1 MFYYIHVEKF
11 RFGSGNLNKVTKMR
25 YYIESLCVFN
35 FDEDD
40 IFSALYEL
48 LCDDE
53 EDTVALQS
61 NFFRELSAAKSLKS
75 HICHLILTNDN
86 IFTKAACAGK
96 AGELPIAIINAVKS
110 DLSKLEEISSLTA
123 QDILSGID
131 DEDVK
136 EILLTL
142 PGWEVGKPLAPLTVH
157 WDKQLD
163 ELAAY
168 FKKYG

>member
-53 EDTVALQS
+53 EHTVALQS
-61 NFFRELSAAKSLKS
+61 NFFRELSAAKSHVCQEKFQINLKVFRDFS
-75 HICHLILTNDN
+75 E
-86 IFTKAACAGK
+86 K
-96 AGELPIAIINAVKS
+96 
-110 DLSKLEEISSLTA
+110 ISCITR
-123 QDILSGID
+123 
-131 DEDVK
+131 K
-136 EILLTL
+136 E
-142 PGWEVGKPLAPLTVH
+142 
-157 WDKQLD
+157 
-163 ELAAY
+163 
-168 FKKYG
+168 